1 MNFNI
6 QIFVDG
12 SCLGNPGPAGIG
24 VILICGDHKRE
35 ISKNIGLATNNIAE
49 ISAVVMALQAL
60 HRPERCDV
68 ELFTDS
74 QLVEGLLVKGWK
86 AKANV
91 ELVAVMRH
99 LASACKSLSV
109 IKLLKAKVTGD
120 HKLLLDRCD
129 ELAKTAATLG
139 SQT

>member
-6 QIFVDG
+6 QIHTDG

-35 ISKNIGLATNNIAE
+35 ISKSIGLATNNIAE

-99 LASACKSLSV
+99 LASTCKSL
-109 IKLLKAKVTGD
+109 KVTKVSG
-120 HKLLLDRCD
+120 HAGNQLNERCD
-129 ELAKTAATLG
+129 ELARTAAAE
-139 SQT
+139 